1 MKKQKTVPKRRLAS
15 KKPCHGPSAEHANH
29 TPEVQRLRRLRG
41 QIDGVER
48 MIQDGRYCMDILQQ
62 LKAARSAIH
71 ALEASILRSHLNA
84 CVKQAFAA
92 KNERAVEE
100 KIQEIT
106 ELFTR

>member
-1 MKKQKTVPKRRLAS
+1 MKKQKIGTKKQIAA
-15 KKPCHGPSAEHANH
+15 KKPCHSPPAEHANH

-48 MIQDGRYCMDILQQ
+48 MIEEGRYCMDILQQ

-84 CVKQAFAA
+84 CVKQAFTA